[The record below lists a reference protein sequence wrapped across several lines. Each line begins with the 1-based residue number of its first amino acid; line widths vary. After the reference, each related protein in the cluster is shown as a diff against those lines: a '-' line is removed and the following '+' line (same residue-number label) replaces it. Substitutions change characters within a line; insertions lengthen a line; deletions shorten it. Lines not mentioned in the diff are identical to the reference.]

1 MAGFGE
7 ALAHGAATVVN
18 AIATGRGAAFGVNL
32 WTTARV
38 HLTHTPHQIE
48 GTILSDPEEDPALLR
63 AVIATVLRH
72 FHVDDTFGAWA
83 ETESNIP
90 IAKGLKS
97 SSVASNALVL
107 ATVGALGRCIDDF
120 TAINLG
126 VEAALTAKATIT
138 GAFDDACAS
147 FFGNLVVTDNT
158 ARQVL
163 HSAAIEEDLAV
174 LLYVP
179 PAKAYTFTSD
189 VARMQL
195 IAPQVDVAFQ
205 EALRGH
211 YWTAL
216 TLNGLLY
223 SAALRIDPQPALAA
237 LEAGALA
244 SGLSGKGPAVV
255 AVTQEANSPRI
266 VEAWMA
272 FDGEILHRRI
282 NRDKARITRTE
293 P

>member
-1 MAGFGE
+1 LAGFGE
-7 ALAHGAATVVN
+7 ALAHGAATIVN
-18 AIATGRGAAFGVNL
+18 AIATGRGAAFGVDL

-38 HLTHTPHQIE
+38 HLTRTPGQIK
-48 GTILSDPEEDPALLR
+48 GTILSDPEEDPTLLR
-63 AVIATVLRH
+63 EAIATVLRH

-107 ATVGALGRCIDDF
+107 ATVGALGRQVDDF
-120 TAINLG
+120 TAVNLG
-126 VEAALTAKATIT
+126 VEASLTAKATIT

-147 FFGNLVVTDNT
+147 FFGNIVVTDNT
-158 ARQVL
+158 ARRVL
-163 HSAAIEEDLAV
+163 HVATIQEDLVV

-195 IAPQVDVAFQ
+195 IAPQVDVAFA

-223 SAALRIDPQPALAA
+223 AAALHLDPQPALDA
-237 LEAGALA
+237 LAAGALA

-255 AVTQEANSPRI
+255 AVTQEKNINRI
-266 VEAWMA
+266 IAAWTA
-272 FDGEILHRRI
+272 YDGEILRGRI
-282 NRDKARITRTE
+282 NRDKAKITRSE